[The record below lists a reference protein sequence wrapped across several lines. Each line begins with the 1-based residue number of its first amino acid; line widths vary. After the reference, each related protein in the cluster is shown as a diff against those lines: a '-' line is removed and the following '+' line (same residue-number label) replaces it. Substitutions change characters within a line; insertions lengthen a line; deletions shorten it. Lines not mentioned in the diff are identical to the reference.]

1 MSELKINAVANRNLR
16 FKLLVGASAMALVT
30 GACSDVMAEDSTVR
44 PTVWIELGAQLERQ
58 LGQGDPYSPDF
69 VVNNPESPAFSS
81 ESPLHL
87 DKSPLFSNGIEGS
100 ISFQPEGEDWIFSA
114 SIRYGRSNGRKNVN
128 RDQKIDHPAHFT
140 GGLSYQYVDG
150 QFVWNPPS
158 MGTLTQ
164 TADIFAQTQVIQRQT
179 HAVIDFSAG
188 RDVGLGLFGRNGS
201 SVLSVGVRFA
211 QFTSRSSVTIHARP
225 DAEFFFYC
233 NTYNAQ
239 YFHSVFPSHPKF
251 CFPEKGFHTFAGS
264 FESRRNF
271 HGVGPSIAWNGSTP
285 VLGNP
290 DREVFAI
297 DWGVNA
303 AVLFGRQRASGHHQ
317 TSGHNSVGNYLSYA
331 TPAPYNRSRSFN
343 RSRSVI
349 VPNVGGML
357 GASLEL
363 PNARVSFGYRGDFF
377 FGAMDTGIDAGK
389 TKIVGFYGPFATIS
403 IGLGG

>member
-1 MSELKINAVANRNLR
+1 MSELKIAAAQNGNLR
-16 FKLLVGASAMALVT
+16 FRLMVGASAIGLVA
-30 GACSDVMAEDSTVR
+30 GCISAAKAEGDSGR

-58 LGQGDPYSPDF
+58 LGQGDPYSPAF
-69 VVNNPESPAFSS
+69 VVDNPDSLAFSS

-100 ISFQPEGEDWIFSA
+100 ISFQPDGKDWVFSA
-114 SIRYGRSNGRKNVN
+114 SVRYGRSNGRKDVN

-140 GGLSYQYVDG
+140 GGLSYQYVGG
-150 QFVWNPPS
+150 QIVWNPPS

-164 TADIFAQTQVIQRQT
+164 TADIFAQTQVTQKQS
-179 HAVIDFSAG
+179 HAIIDFSAG
-188 RDVGLGLFGRNGS
+188 KDVGLGLFGRSGS
-201 SVLSVGVRFA
+201 SIFSLGVRFA
-211 QFTSRSSVTIHARP
+211 QFISRSSVTIHARP
-225 DAEFFFYC
+225 DAEFFNYC

-239 YFHSVFPSHPKF
+239 YFYSVFPSHPKF

-264 FESRRNF
+264 FESRRSF
-271 HGVGPSIAWNGSTP
+271 HGLGPSIAWSGSTP

-290 DREVFAI
+290 DREALTI

-303 AVLFGRQRASGHHQ
+303 ALLFGRQRASGRHQ

-331 TPAPYNRSRSFN
+331 TPAPYSRSGSFN

-357 GASLEL
+357 GASLEF
-363 PNARVSFGYRGDFF
+363 PNAKVSFGYRGDFF
-377 FGAMDTGIDAGK
+377 FGAMDTGIDTRR
-389 TKIVGFYGPFATIS
+389 TKMVGFYGPFATIS
-403 IGLGG
+403 IGL